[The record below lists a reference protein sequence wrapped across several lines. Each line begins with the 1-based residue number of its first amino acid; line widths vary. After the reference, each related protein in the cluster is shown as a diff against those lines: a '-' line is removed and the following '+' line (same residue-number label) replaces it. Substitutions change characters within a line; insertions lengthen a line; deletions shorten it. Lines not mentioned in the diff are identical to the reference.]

1 MSPANGLGAPAI
13 GQGLDDGFGLV
24 FNSCHRVRFDPVTQ
38 GRVGQGTVGHILIGG
53 VVLGVGL
60 SERHLNF
67 AELPLV
73 GIHIG
78 RNRLGTCLGGTAAQY
93 RSYLI
98 RHMKYS
104 ANSLGIA
111 AMLAMKPNADAMLSV
126 VALAVLGAAVCC
138 AATGLARASN
148 VADKRSIKEDFFEH
162 VGAVLDRCYHMG
174 DGLSHFGFMPDH
186 HLSGQYQ
193 PLNSVTR
200 ICDLAHPGK
209 FQ

>member
-1 MSPANGLGAPAI
+1 MVTANGLG
-13 GQGLDDGFGLV
+13 
-24 FNSCHRVRFDPVTQ
+24 R
-38 GRVGQGTVGHILIGG
+38 
-53 VVLGVGL
+53 
-60 SERHLNF
+60 
-67 AELPLV
+67 
-73 GIHIG
+73 
-78 RNRLGTCLGGTAAQY
+78 TAARY

-111 AMLAMKPNADAMLSV
+111 PTLAMKPNADAMLSV

-200 ICDLAHPGK
+200 VCDLAYPGK
-209 FQ
+209 IKQPLSG